1 MSQASYEANKKIRK
15 DWGDIKPYTRIIPN
29 KKKNQKIKHKKQE
42 MERERE

>member
-15 DWGDIKPYTRIIPN
+15 NWGDIKPYTRIIPN

-42 MERERE
+42 MEKERE